1 MKPGL
6 QNYGESDENL
16 RNHLTLFFPMFPFDT
31 LKTSENLAFLK
42 ARYAHVCT
50 CAYQG
55 VRNARCSDVFRG
67 IHREHWEE
75 KG

>member
-6 QNYGESDENL
+6 QNYGESDENFRESFNPL
-16 RNHLTLFFPMFPFDT
+16 IMFPFDT

-42 ARYAHVCT
+42 ARYAHLCT

-67 IHREHWEE
+67 IHREHWEK